1 MAGSNQQDRLVDQYK
16 LEHETGQDQ
25 LRDHYSGY
33 EVDTGKPV
41 SVTILKQEFAGDDLF
56 VQNYLRRTRS
66 LTQVRHPNLTTYLQT
81 GLFEE
86 NFPYVAMEPVS
97 GFTLGERLDR
107 LAQGQVPAHPIY
119 ALTLV
124 QQIASGLALLERLEL
139 FHYELTPNHI
149 QLKSVTLKSEESVI
163 VTDLDIPDQY
173 AGKFFEYSEYTAN
186 YLSPEQ
192 LSGVDFD
199 GRSHVYTLGVV
210 LQELLCGERPHQPVT
225 WWRKMWSTLSGGSTL
240 EKLSPDLSAE
250 TYALVERSLQKNRRR
265 RYSSLKD
272 FQEALDGAL
281 AIEYAPVPVETTEPT
296 RGPWPFFLVPL
307 VLLLFCGILGL
318 LGLWLLPGL
327 RNTPGASL
335 VVASENPT
343 VVVSATATSPADTSP
358 TPITTP
364 TMMAT
369 MTPTEQF
376 IRRTSAADE
385 DVSGVLPA
393 PDQVTSS
400 PVPSKTATIEPTIT
414 ETAPVLPSETPTST
428 PTPEAAFLVQSD
440 SANVRLGPGIVYD
453 PIGYVY
459 KNEELAIIGR
469 SYGKYIWLNV
479 LTESGHNGWVAAD
492 VGELIWPQELT
503 TIETA
508 ATIPPPPTATYTP
521 TPTETPLP
529 PTPTP
534 PTGSGSG
541 GGNGGSSGNDK
552 PRSTPTPPF

>member
-1 MAGSNQQDRLVDQYK
+1 MAGSNQPDRLVDQYK
-16 LEHETGQDQ
+16 IEHETGQDQ

-56 VQNYLRRTRS
+56 VQKYLQRTRS

-81 GLFEE
+81 GLFKG
-86 NFPYVAMEPVS
+86 NLPFVAMEPVS

-139 FHYELTPNHI
+139 FHYKLTPNHI

-173 AGKFFEYSEYTAN
+173 AGEFFEYSEYAAN

-192 LSGVDFD
+192 LSGDDID
-199 GRSHVYTLGVV
+199 GRSHVYTLGVI
-210 LQELLCGERPHQPVT
+210 LQELLCGERPQQPLT
-225 WWRKMWSTLSGGSTL
+225 WWRKIWSTLSRGSSL
-240 EKLSPDLSAE
+240 EQLRPDLSAE
-250 TYALVERSLQKNRRR
+250 TYAVVERSLQKNRRR
-265 RYSSLKD
+265 RYSSLTD

-281 AIEYAPVPVETTEPT
+281 AIEHVPVPAETAEPT
-296 RGPWPFFLVPL
+296 RGLRPLFLIPL
-307 VLLLFCGILGL
+307 VLLLFCGILGS

-327 RNTPGASL
+327 RNESGSSL

-343 VVVSATATSPADTSP
+343 SVVSATTTSPPNSSP

-364 TMMAT
+364 TLMAT

-385 DVSGVLPA
+385 DVSGVVPS

-414 ETAPVLPSETPTST
+414 KTATVLPSETPTST
-428 PTPEAAFLVQSD
+428 PEAAFRVQSD

-453 PIGYVY
+453 PVGYVY
-459 KNEELAIIGR
+459 KNEELEIIGR
-469 SYGKYIWLNV
+469 SRGKYIWLNV
-479 LTESGHNGWVAAD
+479 LTESGQSGWVAAD

-503 TIETA
+503 TIQTA
-508 ATIPPPPTATYTP
+508 ATIPPPPTSTYTP

-529 PTPTP
+529 PTLTP
-534 PTGSGSG
+534 PAGSGSG

-552 PRSTPTPPF
+552 PRATPTPPF